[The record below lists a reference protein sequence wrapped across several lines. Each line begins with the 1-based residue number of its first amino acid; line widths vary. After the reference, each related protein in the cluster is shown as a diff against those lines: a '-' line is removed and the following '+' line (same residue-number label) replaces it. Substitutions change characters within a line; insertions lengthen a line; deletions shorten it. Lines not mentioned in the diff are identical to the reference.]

1 MKIKLS
7 NLNNDLGGFRF
18 GISEDGTEYGY
29 IITDSEGADTLIP
42 FKNLETST
50 PGTAT
55 AEHITEGFTAW
66 VNGELI
72 TGTRPQAP
80 NTLSGSGSTW
90 KDWDQM
96 TMTGSVTFSTPFDTI
111 PTVSAYVSYAHD
123 GGYGVTGKFS
133 MSVSNVTRSGF
144 NWKITTSSWEKP
156 AFISSIP
163 RIPEVVDKINLK
175 FGYWFLKYSSNIEL
189 LIIISLSPL
198 SDNVKI

>member
-156 AFISSIP
+156 ASISFAWTA
-163 RIPEVVDKINLK
+163 KTA
-175 FGYWFLKYSSNIEL
+175 
-189 LIIISLSPL
+189 
-198 SDNVKI
+198 